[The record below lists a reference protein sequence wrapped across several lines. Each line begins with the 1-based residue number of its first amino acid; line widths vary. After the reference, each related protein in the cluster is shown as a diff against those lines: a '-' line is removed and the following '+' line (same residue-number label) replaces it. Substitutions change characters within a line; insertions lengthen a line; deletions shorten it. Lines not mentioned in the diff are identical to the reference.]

1 MGKPVAYYDPSR
13 QLVRIVELTD
23 VIPHPNADRLE
34 LAIIEGWQVVVAKGT
49 WIKGQRALYC
59 EPGSLLPITVPEFTG
74 ANREE
79 NIKVFNDVSYAH
91 IKSIRLR
98 QEMSQGFVAPVPK
111 EFNNQPTGTDLT
123 LKLGVLKYDADGS
136 VPGLLPSA
144 NTANKSLWNRFIDFI
159 TGEIPSNLKPF
170 PSDMATKSDQ
180 PRVQNIAGRLM
191 AAEDD
196 ETYEESV
203 KLDGNSATVYYRPVV
218 DKEGVV
224 TVQAGIASRERE
236 IILKPFKISAFKAL
250 RIFVGLSIN
259 QIRRKLRGAEKIY
272 WPEYTQWIAS
282 PRSHF
287 QETFEY
293 LEAAGVNKRMRE
305 LASAPN
311 FRGTL
316 VENGVRIALQG
327 EIIGP
332 DVTAGDRKNHEGVKK
347 LGFYVFNVFINGA
360 EMLPEQARQ
369 FCEEYD
375 IPYVPVLNKKAKIK
389 GIPVKELIERADGPR
404 FFTKDGNR
412 EGLVFKSNK
421 TGFSF
426 KIVSNKFIL
435 KNGD

>member
-34 LAIIEGWQVVVAKGT
+34 LAIIEGWQVVVGKGI

-59 EPGSLLPITVPEFTG
+59 EPGSLLPTTVPEFMG
-74 ANREE
+74 ADREE
-79 NIKVFNDVSYAH
+79 NIKVFNDVAYAY

-111 EFNNQPTGTDLT
+111 EFSNQPTGTDLT
-123 LKLGVLKYDADGS
+123 LKLGALKYDADGS

-144 NTANKSLWNRFIDFI
+144 NIANKSLWNRFIDFI
-159 TGEIPSNLKPF
+159 TGEIPSNLLSF
-170 PSDMATKSDQ
+170 PSDVATKSDQ
-180 PRVQNIAGRLM
+180 PRVQNIAGRLT

-196 ETYEESV
+196 ETYEETV

-218 DKEGVV
+218 DEEGVM
-224 TVQAGIASRERE
+224 TVQTGIATRERE
-236 IILKPFKISAFKAL
+236 IILKPFKISTFKAL
-250 RIFVGLSIN
+250 RVFIGLSIN

-272 WPEYTQWIAS
+272 WPEYSEWVAS

-287 QETFEY
+287 QEAFEH
-293 LEAAGVNKRMRE
+293 LEITGVNRRMC
-305 LASAPN
+305 AVATAPN
-311 FRGTL
+311 FRGSA
-316 VENGVRIALQG
+316 VDNGVTIALQG

-332 DVTAGDRKNHEGVKK
+332 NVSAGDRKNHEGVKK
-347 LGFYVFNVFINGA
+347 LGFYVFNVFVNGK
-360 EMLPEQARQ
+360 ELLPEQAQ
-369 FCEEYD
+369 LFCED
-375 IPYVPVLNKKAKIK
+375 HGVQYVPVLNKAATVK
-389 GIPVKELIERADGPR
+389 GIPMKELIERADGPR
-404 FFTKDGNR
+404 FFTNDGNR
-412 EGLVFKSNK
+412 EGLVYKSNK